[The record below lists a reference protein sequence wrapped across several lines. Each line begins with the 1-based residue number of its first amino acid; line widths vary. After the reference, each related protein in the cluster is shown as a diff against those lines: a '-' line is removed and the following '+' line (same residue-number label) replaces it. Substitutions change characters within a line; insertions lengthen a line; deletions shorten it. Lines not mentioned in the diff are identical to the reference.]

1 MKKTKQSRCTLLL
14 KFWNDGNEEH
24 ALEGVFTT
32 DSLRAAR
39 SEFRKKLKQLL
50 YGDKLRPEETKA
62 IVEAG
67 YVVAAGRFVNGTD
80 RFAMMLRDQKNPVEH
95 PPMYAFTIF
104 ENGFHLQRFDPE

>member
-14 KFWNDGNEEH
+14 KFWNEGAEEQ
-24 ALEGVFTT
+24 ALKGVFKT

-62 IVEAG
+62 IVESG
-67 YVVAAGRFVNGTD
+67 YVVASGMFINGTN
-80 RFAMMLRDQKNPVEH
+80 RFAMLLRDRKNPVEN